1 MYLLLII
8 IIIII
13 LYLYI
18 FIFFILFFL
27 LFSVAL
33 HCTFLK
39 FLFLH
44 SYTCVAFVSGHWN
57 AESVGKKII
66 ELNYYLPYYF
76 AFVKKAV
83 HN

>member
-1 MYLLLII
+1 MYLLII
-8 IIIII
+8 IIN
-13 LYLYI
+13 LTFKDHI
-18 FIFFILFFL
+18 FV

-39 FLFLH
+39 FLLLR

-66 ELNYYLPYYF
+66 ELNYYLPY
-76 AFVKKAV
+76 
-83 HN
+83 

>member
-1 MYLLLII
+1 MYLLLIV
-8 IIIII
+8 III
-13 LYLYI
+13 LILPFKDHI
-18 FIFFILFFL
+18 FV

-39 FLFLH
+39 CLLLH
-44 SYTCVAFVSGHWN
+44 SNTCVVFVSGHWN
-57 AESVGKKII
+57 AESVSKKII

-76 AFVKKAV
+76 AFVKKAA